1 MIKNYLTVAVRNIAR
16 NKTFSAINILG
27 LAIGM
32 ACCILILLYV
42 QDELSYD
49 QHHEHAHRIYRVA
62 EEAHIA
68 GQTRRIA
75 ITSFPMGPAL
85 VQDYPTVVDAV
96 RFYKNDE
103 KTPVANRQNQF
114 YERGVLFTETSIFQ
128 VFDFPLIQGDP
139 RTALQEPHSIVLT
152 EEMAR
157 KYFGDQDPMGQTLSV
172 GEAECKITGILEN
185 HTHNTHLQFNFLV
198 SSLRRSDWVDHSYY
212 TYLLLQDTQAA
223 DELETELPNFIERHM
238 GEQLK
243 ASGIQFKPF
252 LQPLTDIHLHSHLE
266 FEISSNGDI
275 RYVYLFLV
283 IALFVLILACINFMN
298 LSTARSATRSKEVGM
313 RKVVGANRSQL
324 IRQFMGES
332 ILLALVALL
341 FAIVLVELS
350 LSAFNAFIQRELV
363 LDYAGN
369 WHVVLTLLSVA
380 LFAGLL
386 SGIYPA
392 LFLSAF
398 QPVEVLKSTLR
409 RGLKTSSSRKTLVV
423 FQFVISIV
431 LIIGTVVVYHQSDYI
446 KNKKLG
452 FNKEQVIVIPID
464 RQLVKRYKSAV
475 SAQAAVLNVSAS
487 STVPG
492 REIAAHLFRPSLDPV
507 HKDALLINVMYV
519 DHEFIPTYGIEVL
532 EGRAFSEDIGSDR
545 NGAFILNEAALR
557 KLGWTSYTNRKL
569 ERVYPEGNILN
580 VEIQGDVVGVVKDFH
595 YQSLHHEI
603 EPLVLMM
610 GGSWI
615 EYLSI
620 RIRSDDIAATLNFLK
635 TQWLEVVSNRPFDYF
650 FLDDDYDKLYRTEE
664 QIGTLFGLFSILAI
678 FVASLGL
685 FGLASFT
692 AQLRIKEIGIRKVL
706 GASVSNL
713 VLMLSKEFVLLVGIA
728 NLIAW
733 PIAYYAMNR
742 WLQDFAYR
750 IDLEIWAFVLSGVL
764 ALFIALTTVSY
775 QAWKVARTNPV
786 DALRYE

>member
-1 MIKNYLTVAVRNIAR
+1 M
-16 NKTFSAINILG
+16 
-27 LAIGM
+27 
-32 ACCILILLYV
+32 
-42 QDELSYD
+42 
-49 QHHEHAHRIYRVA
+49 
-62 EEAHIA
+62 
-68 GQTRRIA
+68 
-75 ITSFPMGPAL
+75 
-85 VQDYPTVVDAV
+85 
-96 RFYKNDE
+96 
-103 KTPVANRQNQF
+103 
-114 YERGVLFTETSIFQ
+114 
-128 VFDFPLIQGDP
+128 
-139 RTALQEPHSIVLT
+139 
-152 EEMAR
+152 
-157 KYFGDQDPMGQTLSV
+157 
-172 GEAECKITGILEN
+172 
-185 HTHNTHLQFNFLV
+185 
-198 SSLRRSDWVDHSYY
+198 
-212 TYLLLQDTQAA
+212 
-223 DELETELPNFIERHM
+223 
-238 GEQLK
+238 
-243 ASGIQFKPF
+243 
-252 LQPLTDIHLHSHLE
+252 
-266 FEISSNGDI
+266 
-275 RYVYLFLV
+275 
-283 IALFVLILACINFMN
+283 
-298 LSTARSATRSKEVGM
+298 
-313 RKVVGANRSQL
+313 
-324 IRQFMGES
+324 
-332 ILLALVALL
+332 
-341 FAIVLVELS
+341 
-350 LSAFNAFIQRELV
+350 
-363 LDYAGN
+363 
-369 WHVVLTLLSVA
+369 
-380 LFAGLL
+380 
-386 SGIYPA
+386 
-392 LFLSAF
+392 
-398 QPVEVLKSTLR
+398 
-409 RGLKTSSSRKTLVV
+409 KTSSSRKTLVV

-519 DHEFIPTYGIEVL
+519 DHEFIPTYSIEVL

-545 NGAFILNEAALR
+545 NGAFILNEAAVR
-557 KLGWTSYTNRKL
+557 KFRWTSHANRKL

-620 RIRSDDIAATLNFLK
+620 RIRSDDIAATLDFLK
-635 TQWLEVVSNRPFDYF
+635 TQWREVVSDRPFDYF
-650 FLDDDYDKLYRTEE
+650 FLDDDYDKLYRAEE

-692 AQLRIKEIGIRKVL
+692 AQRRIKEIGIRKVL

-713 VLMLSKEFVLLVGIA
+713 VLMLSKEFAILVGIA

-750 IDLEIWAFVLSGVL
+750 IDLEIWAFVLSGFL